1 MENIIGLTANE
12 RQKLKD
18 TFRHLQDLAEDS
30 LQPDDFTK
38 VRHLLEDI
46 ADGEMFQRNSFGL
59 HPLLFDM
66 QTSVILAEEIG
77 LNRASLLAVM
87 LHNYVTKDSKSMAA
101 VKKLFGSDVANI
113 ISGLNKVNEI
123 YGKTPVVETENFR
136 DLILSFAEDMR
147 VIFII
152 IASRVNLMRQ
162 IKDKGTE
169 EERQKVAQEAS
180 VLYAPLAHKLGLYL
194 IKRELEDLSLKYLQ
208 PDVYYLIKEKLSQT
222 RQSRDLYIANFI
234 KPVEEKLK
242 AAGLKF
248 HIKGRTKS
256 IHSIWQKMQKQK
268 CQFEGI
274 YDLFAI
280 RVILDSELE
289 KEKQDCWQ
297 VFSIVTDM
305 YRPNPKRLRDWLSV
319 PKSNGYESLHITV
332 MGPEGK
338 WVEVQIRTER
348 MDEVAERGLAAHWR
362 YKGVKDSGTKL
373 EEWLKDVRSALENQS
388 TSDEQLINQFK
399 VDLYSDE
406 VFVFTPKGD
415 LFKLQKGATVLDF
428 AFHIHTN
435 VGCKCTGGL
444 VNGKNV
450 PIYTRLQSGDQVE
463 ILTSN
468 KQLPKRD
475 WLNFAVTTKARNKI
489 RQSLHE
495 QEAKNVAF
503 AKEDL
508 ERKFKHHKI
517 EPDEGTLM
525 RMVKKLGYKQM
536 NDFYKAIAESSLDS
550 AYVVDKYKEQVDR
563 ENNPTQYSTENRSAD
578 GFVHNVA
585 DIQPEKSAD
594 VLVIDNS
601 VKGVEYSLAKCCNPI
616 YGDDVFGFVTVNRG
630 IKIHRTNCPNAERLK
645 EKMSYRVIR
654 AQWAGKGSSQY
665 AVSLH
670 VVGNDDIGIVNNLT
684 SIINKEKNI
693 VLRGI
698 SIQSSEDGLFSGTL
712 TVMIDDNKQIEQLI
726 KRLQTVKGIKNIS
739 R

>member
-162 IKDKGTE
+162 IKNKGTE

>member
-1 MENIIGLTANE
+1 METTLGLTAE
-12 RQKLKD
+12 EKSIFKD
-18 TFRHLQDLAEDS
+18 TFRRLQDLAEDS
-30 LQPDDFTK
+30 LQLDDFTN
-38 VRHLLEDI
+38 VRQLLEEI
-46 ADGEMFQRNSFGL
+46 ADSNMFQRNNFGL
-59 HPLLFDM
+59 HPLLFDL
-66 QTSVILAEEIG
+66 QTALILTEEIG
-77 LNRASLLAVM
+77 LNRTSLLAVM
-87 LHNYVTKDSKSMAA
+87 LHNYVDKNSKSMTLI
-101 VKKLFGSDVANI
+101 KNTFGEDVVNI
-113 ISGLNKVNEI
+113 IRGLNKVNEI
-123 YGKTPVVETENFR
+123 YGKTQVVETENFR
-136 DLILSFAEDMR
+136 DLVLSFAEDMR

-152 IASRVNLMRQ
+152 IAGRVNLMRQ
-162 IKDKGTE
+162 IKNKGTE
-169 EERQKVAQEAS
+169 AERRKVAQEAS

-222 RQSRDLYIANFI
+222 RKSRDLYIANFI

-256 IHSIWQKMQKQK
+256 IYSIWQKMQKQK

-280 RVILDSELE
+280 RVILDSKAE

-297 VFSIVTDM
+297 VFSIITDM

-373 EEWLKDVRSALENQS
+373 EEWLKDVRSALENQT

-435 VGCKCTGGL
+435 VGCRCTGGL
-444 VNGKNV
+444 LNGKNV

-495 QEAKNVAF
+495 QEAKNVAL

-517 EPDEGTLM
+517 EPDEGTMM

-536 NDFYKAIAESSLDS
+536 NDFYKAISDEVLDS
-550 AYVVDKYKEQVDR
+550 AYIVEKYKEQVDR
-563 ENNPTQYSTENRSAD
+563 ETNPTQYSTENRSAD
-578 GFVHNVA
+578 GFVRNA
-585 DIQPEKSAD
+585 SDELEKSAD
-594 VLVIDNS
+594 VLIIDNS
-601 VKGVEYSLAKCCNPI
+601 IKGVEYSLAKCCNPI

-645 EKMSYRVIR
+645 ERMGYRVIR

-665 AVSLH
+665 SVSLH
-670 VVGNDDIGIVNNLT
+670 VVGNDDIGIVSNLT
-684 SIINKEKNI
+684 SVIKKEKNI
-693 VLRGI
+693 SLRGI

-712 TVMIDDNKQIEQLI
+712 TVTINDKKEIEQLI
-726 KRLQTVKGIKNIS
+726 KKLQTVKGIKNIS

>member
-30 LQPDDFTK
+30 LQPDDITK
-38 VRHLLEDI
+38 VKHLLEDI

-77 LNRASLLAVM
+77 LNRACLLAVM

-208 PDVYYLIKEKLSQT
+208 PNVYYLIKEKLSQT

-536 NDFYKAIAESSLDS
+536 NDFYKAIAEGSLDS